1 MTISITADDWRALAR
16 SSPWLW
22 QAVEFEIDWASWYW
36 PATTGPT
43 LHAWLRRPGDV
54 RVEIPER
61 GGDGRSVHLEARGDL
76 GPQPPDR
83 PSTVRP
89 DGLVLDRTLATEGDD
104 HGLYFHNYYWLA
116 ILDPHELADGQA
128 WIPDD
133 AADEDG
139 PGHAE
144 MVPGTD
150 VEDVTTTQRNG
161 RETWWARV
169 RPTAAYQPR
178 CSCCA
183 LLYGEIA
190 ERMEYGGE
198 LRAHA
203 EDPGYSYSTQW
214 LVGLDRATGLPV
226 SIEALDGSAT
236 GHTLRIL
243 AVDDE
248 VPDSF
253 VRDPRR

>member
-1 MTISITADDWRALAR
+1 MGAASTSRPAVTSAPNRRIAPRRSGPTDSSWIAPWQPRATITA
-16 SSPWLW
+16 SISTT
-22 QAVEFEIDWASWYW
+22 
-36 PATTGPT
+36 TTG
-43 LHAWLRRPGDV
+43 
-54 RVEIPER
+54 
-61 GGDGRSVHLEARGDL
+61 
-76 GPQPPDR
+76 
-83 PSTVRP
+83 
-89 DGLVLDRTLATEGDD
+89 
-104 HGLYFHNYYWLA
+104 
-116 ILDPHELADGQA
+116 ADGQA

-190 ERMEYGGE
+190 ERMDYGGE